1 MLRPVTR
8 AMTANDERGY
18 HAAAL
23 TRGLTILEEFARS
36 GRPLGL
42 PELHTGTELPK
53 STLVRL
59 LAVLQDLGYVIRVDE
74 RPTYWLG
81 PAVMPL
87 ADAYADA
94 LDLSAYATTALAALA
109 ERTGHT
115 ANLGVLDGA
124 DVVHLAVAEPERAL
138 RFRAT
143 TGSRD
148 GAYRTGLGK
157 VLLAHVAADALGAHL
172 PPEPFPARTDHTL
185 TTRAEL
191 ERELAT
197 IRRRGYAVDNGEG
210 DRGVGCL
217 AVPLAIGGEVMAA
230 VSVTG
235 PLAELTGAAQR
246 PTVAVLTETVRALA
260 QEPQLKYALSLARR
274 ALS

>member
-1 MLRPVTR
+1 
-8 AMTANDERGY
+8 MTSNEERGY

-23 TRGLTILEEFARS
+23 ARGLTILEEFARA

-42 PELHTGTELPK
+42 SELHTGTELPK

-59 LAVLQDLGYVIRVDE
+59 LSVLQDLGYVIRVDD

-81 PAVMPL
+81 QAVMPL
-87 ADAYADA
+87 ADAYAEA
-94 LDLSAYATTALAALA
+94 LDLSAYATTALTALA
-109 ERTGHT
+109 ERTGQT
-115 ANLGVLDGA
+115 ANLGVLEGT
-124 DVVHLAVAEPERAL
+124 DVVHLTVVEPERAL

-148 GAYRTGLGK
+148 GAFHTGLGK
-157 VLLAHVAADALGAHL
+157 VLLAHLGADALDAHL
-172 PPEPFPARTDHTL
+172 PPEPYPARTDRTV
-185 TTRAEL
+185 TRRTEL
-191 ERELAT
+191 ERQLAT
-197 IRRRGYAVDNGEG
+197 IRRRGYAVDDGEG
-210 DRGVGCL
+210 DLGVGCL

-235 PLAELTGAAQR
+235 PLAELTGPAQR
-246 PTVAVLTETVRALA
+246 SIVDVLTETARALA
-260 QEPQLKYALSLARR
+260 QEPQLKYALSFARR